1 MNSGYVHVLV
11 AIDFSA
17 FSDDAARRAA
27 GIARISSAGLTRLH
41 VVDYFPEDV
50 PLEVVAPEDE
60 DPADYLRRHASDRLA
75 ALAREV
81 GQEDAVGKVA
91 FSTHSARHEIIRA
104 AREEGADLIVVGSH
118 GRRGLAEY
126 LGSTAHA
133 VIHGAHCD
141 VLVVRS
147 Q

>member
-11 AIDFSA
+11 AIDFSP
-17 FSDDAARRAA
+17 FSEGAARRAA
-27 GIARISSAGLTRLH
+27 EIARMSGAGLTMLH

-60 DPADYLRRHASDRLA
+60 DPADFLRRHASERLA
-75 ALAREV
+75 VLAREV
-81 GQEDAVGKVA
+81 AQADAVGKVA
-91 FSTHSARHEIIRA
+91 FSTHSARHEIVRVA
-104 AREEGADLIVVGSH
+104 KDEAVDLIVVGSH

-133 VIHGAHCD
+133 VIHGADCD
-141 VLVVRS
+141 VLIVRS
-147 Q
+147 P